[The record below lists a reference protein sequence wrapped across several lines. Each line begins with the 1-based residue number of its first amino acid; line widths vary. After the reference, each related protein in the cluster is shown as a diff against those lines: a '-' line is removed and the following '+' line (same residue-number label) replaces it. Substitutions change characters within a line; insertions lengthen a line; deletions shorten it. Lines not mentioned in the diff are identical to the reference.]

1 MAISILERSP
11 NILMP
16 EVVDRYLEEVG
27 QNGHLYMYILPYSPN
42 ALMFDV
48 VDRYLEEVGQN
59 GYLYT

>member
-27 QNGHLYMYILPYSPN
+27 QNGHLGATLRMLTGLTTLGATLFKTNIY
-42 ALMFDV
+42 AV
-48 VDRYLEEVGQN
+48 
-59 GYLYT
+59 